1 VNEKEV
7 INRKI
12 FLKRQASDL
21 LRQEIAQLNF
31 EIEDLRD
38 RLSILRLKGRFEDKL
53 KEHGFDSVLS
63 RKIDCIH
70 YLLEN

>member
-1 VNEKEV
+1 MDESQFLK
-7 INRKI
+7 RKI
-12 FLKRQASDL
+12 FLKKQLIGL
-21 LRQEIAQLNF
+21 LND

-38 RLSILRLKGRFEDKL
+38 RSNLLRLKERLEDKL